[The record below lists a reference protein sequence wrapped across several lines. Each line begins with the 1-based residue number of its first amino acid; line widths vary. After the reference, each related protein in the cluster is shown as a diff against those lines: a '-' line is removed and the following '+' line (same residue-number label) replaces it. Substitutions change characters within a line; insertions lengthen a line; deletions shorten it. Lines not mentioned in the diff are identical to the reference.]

1 MLRKKWN
8 RVAVVALVFGLA
20 LCLHAY
26 STGTQDTAAAAQ
38 ETLEVTAMIASVNFE
53 FSEEMIAKDRVK
65 KHLEERFNFKL
76 NLRSFLGSKN
86 EFGEMIIRQMAAG
99 NAADLINVGVRWF
112 IDELTWREWIEDEL
126 VIDLGE
132 YVYGDPDRYSTLK
145 KAFDHPMYKLLNDFW
160 NADPDK
166 YTAWFSPAFSQRANG
181 GVTFNGYMLEEMGLE
196 VPQTYDEFIAALRK
210 AKQDLGVYGFGW
222 VSYNATSWN
231 YVGYNFF
238 NPFGTEITGLFE
250 GEDGWYDATIDPRNR
265 ERWRELQGYMAE
277 GLLDPN
283 WIENGYDCLSV
294 DMLGDKCLAVEYAAP
309 GAGQY
314 AWAFG
319 LFQKTHPD
327 AIPEKHFVMPPQ
339 PLRGPGG
346 NSTHNHTPFGNS
358 WQWIVP
364 YTTPEP
370 DRIIDFMNFLASDE
384 WQVMFNYGVKGIHYT
399 KDDLSDFNEEE
410 FLSDTLIWFPNET
423 TRSQYPWFRW
433 FVNGNQFYSP
443 WEKYGDWIEGLKAAT
458 GNYPY
463 QQRHATS
470 PAYVYGKSV
479 ETTYLA
485 ESTVNRPVY
494 FSFLSWSDEEVQIRN
509 KLNDVR
515 NKWFTMFLTG
525 QEDLDTGWDNFV
537 REYKATGSDQIV
549 AVYSKKV
556 SEAKAFYEKYVN

>member
-1 MLRKKWN
+1 MRKKWN

-222 VSYNATSWN
+222 SATMLRR
-231 YVGYNFF
+231 
-238 NPFGTEITGLFE
+238 GTTWATTSSTPSEPKSLAYSRARTG
-250 GEDGWYDATIDPRNR
+250 GMT
-265 ERWRELQGYMAE
+265 
-277 GLLDPN
+277 
-283 WIENGYDCLSV
+283 
-294 DMLGDKCLAVEYAAP
+294 
-309 GAGQY
+309 
-314 AWAFG
+314 
-319 LFQKTHPD
+319 
-327 AIPEKHFVMPPQ
+327 PPSI
-339 PLRGPGG
+339 RG
-346 NSTHNHTPFGNS
+346 
-358 WQWIVP
+358 
-364 YTTPEP
+364 
-370 DRIIDFMNFLASDE
+370 
-384 WQVMFNYGVKGIHYT
+384 
-399 KDDLSDFNEEE
+399 
-410 FLSDTLIWFPNET
+410 
-423 TRSQYPWFRW
+423 
-433 FVNGNQFYSP
+433 
-443 WEKYGDWIEGLKAAT
+443 T
-458 GNYPY
+458 GNGGVSCRGTW
-463 QQRHATS
+463 QR
-470 PAYVYGKSV
+470 G
-479 ETTYLA
+479 
-485 ESTVNRPVY
+485 
-494 FSFLSWSDEEVQIRN
+494 FWIRS
-509 KLNDVR
+509 
-515 NKWFTMFLTG
+515 G
-525 QEDLDTGWDNFV
+525 
-537 REYKATGSDQIV
+537 
-549 AVYSKKV
+549 
-556 SEAKAFYEKYVN
+556 